1 MDLIGFRVRQRPWRE
16 SGAREIKGIGKG
28 AILNID
34 HGIKT
39 GREENEDIKVKDNES
54 EVE

>member
-1 MDLIGFRVRQRPWRE
+1 MG
-16 SGAREIKGIGKG
+16 GAREIKGIGKG

-39 GREENEDIKVKDNES
+39 GREENEDNEMTMKLKTIKDNEN